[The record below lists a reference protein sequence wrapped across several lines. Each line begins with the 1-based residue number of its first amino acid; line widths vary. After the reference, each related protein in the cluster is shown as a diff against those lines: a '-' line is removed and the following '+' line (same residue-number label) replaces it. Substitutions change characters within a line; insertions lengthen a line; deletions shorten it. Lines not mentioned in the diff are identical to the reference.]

1 MIGKNLEYYNIVKL
15 IARND
20 ISDLY
25 QAIDMKHDRD
35 SGMFVSVKLFHPAA
49 VSPQGIERYQ
59 AFLRR
64 LKQQQLSHILPILSA
79 DKTDDGVFYTISP
92 IIDAV
97 SLKEHMKRVTISPK
111 AAIALAL
118 RIARALQELHNCDI
132 WHLNLKPSNIF
143 IENDG
148 EIVLSDAGLNMLSSL
163 HLLATDYLPVE
174 SVNYFS
180 PEILKGEKADNRS
193 DFWFFGV
200 FLYETI
206 GSKFPFA
213 SESRKKLYHQI
224 AYENPAPID
233 VPAGLQIQLHE
244 FFHRTLS
251 KNPAERF
258 RGIDE
263 VIQSLSKLLETDL
276 SQDEP
281 TAKIHFDT
289 ISTTAQPIEQSD
301 KLVIAQPRATSQ
313 LSTNG
318 KLQAEPSQQQQRS
331 ELLDFYLKTGYKHL
345 NLHTT
350 NDLRISK
357 TCFRKVL
364 DLDPENARAHAGM
377 AMVLCHLGSYGT
389 YSPKQIFPRALQHAY
404 QALAQQPD
412 LPEGLLS
419 LGNILA
425 VYEWDWQNAQ
435 LCFQQGLKKNPQL
448 SAGWHWLGM
457 HLQLP
462 LGDVNGA
469 LISLRKSS
477 QLNPESLLIKSD
489 IMRVHLLAG
498 EPEQALTLGKQ
509 ILSNYPDAP
518 LPRLLF
524 ARALNDTQNTDYAL
538 KHYQK
543 ALDKLRSHSTAMG
556 LFAYT
561 AATIGRKDIAMKTLY
576 HLRENVHKQ
585 YVSAL
590 DIAVICMGL
599 NDKELALKWLE
610 NALKERSYGVFY
622 IALDPIFKPLHQ
634 SAQFWELV
642 KKLRLPIKTQKAE
655 QTESTA
661 LPTDQIK
668 TT

>member
-1 MIGKNLEYYNIVKL
+1 MIGKNIEYYNIVKL

-49 VSPQGIERYQ
+49 VSSQGIDRYQ

-79 DKTDDGVFYTISP
+79 DKTEDGVFYTISP
-92 IIDAV
+92 IIDAI
-97 SLKEHMKRVTISPK
+97 SLKEHMKRVTLSPK
-111 AAIALAL
+111 AGIALAL

-132 WHLNLKPSNIF
+132 WHHNLKPSNIF
-143 IENDG
+143 IENSG
-148 EIVLSDAGLNMLSSL
+148 EIVLSDAGLNTLSSL

-180 PEILKGEKADNRS
+180 PEILKSEKADHRS

-200 FLYETI
+200 FLYEAI
-206 GSKFPFA
+206 SGKIPF
-213 SESRKKLYHQI
+213 SSDLRKKLYHQI
-224 AYENPAPID
+224 SFENPAPID
-233 VPAGLQIQLHE
+233 VPARLRTQLHE
-244 FFHRTLS
+244 FFHRTLA
-251 KNPAERF
+251 KNPAERYQTI
-258 RGIDE
+258 RE
-263 VIQSLSKLLETDL
+263 VIQSLSKMLATDIPEE
-276 SQDEP
+276 EP
-281 TAKIHFDT
+281 VAKIYFDT
-289 ISTTAQPIEQSD
+289 VSTTVQPFEQSD
-301 KLVIAQPRATSQ
+301 KIVIAKPQATQ
-313 LSTNG
+313 KHATNG
-318 KLQAEPSQQQQRS
+318 KADEPVLQQRS

-357 TCFRKVL
+357 TCFRKIL
-364 DLDPENARAHAGM
+364 DLEPENARAHAGM
-377 AMVLCHLGSYGT
+377 AMVLCYLGSYGA

-425 VYEWDWQNAQ
+425 IYEWDWQNAQ
-435 LCFQQGLKKNPQL
+435 LCFQQALKKNPQL

-457 HLQLP
+457 HVQLP

-469 LISLRKSS
+469 MNSLRKSS
-477 QLNPESLLIKSD
+477 QLNPDSLLLKSEF
-489 IMRVHLLAG
+489 IRAHLLAG
-498 EPEQALTLGKQ
+498 EPETALTLGKQ
-509 ILSNYPDAP
+509 ILSSHPEAA

-524 ARALNDTQNTDYAL
+524 ARALNDTQNPDYAL

-543 ALDKLRSHSTAMG
+543 ALDKFRSHSTAMG

-561 AATIGRKDIAMKTLY
+561 AAKIGRKDIALKTLY

-599 NDKELALKWLE
+599 NDHELAIKWLE
-610 NALKERSYGVFY
+610 NAIKERSYGIFY
-622 IALDPIFKPLHQ
+622 VALDPIFKPLQQ

-642 KKLRLPIKTQKAE
+642 KTLRLPLKAPATEHTETSLPQTDKIKTV
-655 QTESTA
+655 
-661 LPTDQIK
+661 
-668 TT
+668 